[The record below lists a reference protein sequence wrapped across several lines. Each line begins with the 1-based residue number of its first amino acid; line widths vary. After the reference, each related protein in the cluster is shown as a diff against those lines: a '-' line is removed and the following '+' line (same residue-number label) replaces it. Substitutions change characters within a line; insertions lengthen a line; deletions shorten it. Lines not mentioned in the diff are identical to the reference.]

1 MKKVI
6 FIIIIFC
13 IPFLSFSQTEIVK
26 FKYSANGERIERKVI
41 ILDGNDSNKTKEELI
56 LFSDHEKNIK
66 VFPNPVAS
74 YLKIEI
80 NGYDI
85 IQSLEY
91 QILTLEG
98 SLVRSGTLNSGDEIQ
113 LDQLPTGVYFF
124 TLFINSERKAWK
136 IIKK

>member
-1 MKKVI
+1 MKNLH
-6 FIIIIFC
+6 FLIILFC
-13 IPFLSFSQTEIVK
+13 IPFVSISQNEIVE
-26 FKYSANGERIERKVI
+26 FKYSENGVRIERKVI

-66 VFPNPVAS
+66 VFPNPVTN
-74 YLKIEI
+74 YLKFEI

-98 SLVRSGTLNSGDEIQ
+98 SLVKSGTLNSGDEIQ
-113 LDQLPTGVYFF
+113 LEQLSTGVYFF